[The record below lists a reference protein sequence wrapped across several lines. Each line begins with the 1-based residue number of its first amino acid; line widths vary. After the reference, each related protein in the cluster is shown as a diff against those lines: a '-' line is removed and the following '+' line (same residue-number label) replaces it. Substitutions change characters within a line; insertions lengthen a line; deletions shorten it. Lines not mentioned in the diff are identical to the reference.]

1 MDNVKKYLKTVFGNT
16 ITFIEKA
23 QLVKKLTGENID
35 CELLTFK
42 LRDGLN
48 QYVLVR
54 FEKKFDIRTKTIQKL
69 ISDIRKE
76 VDAIPVLVF
85 DELRIN
91 QRNVLVESGIAFVV
105 PQYQIYIPNTIIS
118 LIEKDITQKTYSEY
132 FSVSAQ
138 IVYIFI
144 LLNNIRETNARQLD
158 KRLLLSVATI
168 NRALRELVE
177 RGLLETVGNNTR
189 KLYKVNS
196 RIEFWKKGKVF
207 LFNPVSKVL
216 YSEQVSYHE
225 LYSNKYAL
233 YKIVNPDSRI
243 NNTRYY
249 GIAEEHLSRISE
261 SFLIDEFDLEE
272 KSKYVVVEVFKYNP
286 KWLSRGP
293 YIDPISLYAQFKDN
307 ADEDTLIALKEMLEE
322 TLGL

>member
-1 MDNVKKYLKTVFGNT
+1 MDNVKNYLKTVFGKT
-16 ITFIEKA
+16 ITFIQKE
-23 QLVKKLTGENID
+23 QLVQNLTVENID

-42 LRDGLN
+42 LRHDLN
-48 QYVLVR
+48 RYVLVR
-54 FEKKFDIRTKTIQKL
+54 FEKKFDIRTKTIKKFM
-69 ISDIRKE
+69 SDIRKK

-91 QRNVLVESGIAFVV
+91 QRNVLVESGVAFVV
-105 PQYQIYIPNTIIS
+105 PQYQIYIPNTVIS
-118 LIEKDITQKTYSEY
+118 LIEKDITKKTYSEY

-158 KRLLLSVATI
+158 KRLLLSVPTI
-168 NRALRELVE
+168 NRALKELVD
-177 RGLLETVGNNTR
+177 RGVLETIGNNTR
-189 KLYKVNS
+189 KLYTINS
-196 RIEFWKKGKVF
+196 RTEFWRKGREF

-216 YSEQVSYHE
+216 YSEQISYRE

-249 GIAEEHLSRISE
+249 GIAEENLCRIPE
-261 SFLIDEFDLEE
+261 SFLIDESNLDE

-286 KWLSRGP
+286 SWLSRGP
-293 YIDPISLYAQFKDN
+293 YIDPISLYAQLKDS

-322 TLGL
+322 TVGL

>member
-16 ITFIEKA
+16 ITFIEEA
-23 QLVKKLTGENID
+23 QLVKKLTDENID

-76 VDAIPVLVF
+76 VDAIPVLIF
-85 DELRIN
+85 NELRIN

-105 PQYQIYIPNTIIS
+105 PQYQIYIPNTMIS
-118 LIEKDITQKTYSEY
+118 LIEKDITKKTYSEY

-168 NRALRELVE
+168 NRALKELVD

-189 KLYKVNS
+189 KLYKMNS

-249 GIAEEHLSRISE
+249 GIAEENLCRIPE
-261 SFLIDEFDLEE
+261 SFLIDESNLDE

-286 KWLSRGP
+286 SWLSKGK
-293 YIDPISLYAQFKDN
+293 YIDPISLYAQLKDSE
-307 ADEDTLIALKEMLEE
+307 DEDTLIALREMLEE
-322 TLGL
+322 TLGI

>member
-1 MDNVKKYLKTVFGNT
+1 MDNVKKYLKTVFGKA
-16 ITFIEKA
+16 ITFIQKE
-23 QLVKKLTGENID
+23 QLVKNLIVDNID
-35 CELLTFK
+35 CELLSFE

-69 ISDIRKE
+69 ISEIRKE
-76 VDAIPVLVF
+76 VEAIPVLVF

-91 QRNVLVESGIAFVV
+91 QRNVLVESGVAFVV

-118 LIEKDITQKTYSEY
+118 LIEKDITKKTYSEY

-168 NRALRELVE
+168 NRALKELVD

-189 KLYKVNS
+189 KLYKMNS
-196 RIEFWKKGKVF
+196 KIEFWKKGKEF

-216 YSEQVSYHE
+216 YSEQISYRE

-249 GIAEEHLSRISE
+249 GIAEEHLNRISE
-261 SFLIDEFDLEE
+261 SFLIDECDLEE
-272 KSKYVVVEVFKYNP
+272 KSKYTVVEVFKYNP

-293 YIDPISLYAQFKDN
+293 YIDPISLYAQFKDSK
-307 ADEDTLIALKEMLEE
+307 DEDTLIALKEMLEE
-322 TLGL
+322 TVGL

>member
-1 MDNVKKYLKTVFGNT
+1 MDNVKKYLKTVFGKA
-16 ITFIEKA
+16 ITFIQKE
-23 QLVKKLTGENID
+23 QLVKNLTVDNID
-35 CELLTFK
+35 CELLTFE
-42 LRDGLN
+42 LRGDLN
-48 QYVLVR
+48 RYVLVR

-69 ISDIRKE
+69 ISEIRKE

-91 QRNVLVESGIAFVV
+91 QRNVLVESGVAFVV
-105 PQYQIYIPNTIIS
+105 PKYQIYIPNTIIS
-118 LIEKDITQKTYSEY
+118 LIEKDVTKKTYSEY

-168 NRALRELVE
+168 NRALKELVD

-189 KLYKVNS
+189 KLYKMNS
-196 RIEFWKKGKVF
+196 RIEFWKKGKDF

-216 YSEQVSYHE
+216 YSEQISYRE

-261 SFLIDEFDLEE
+261 SFLIDECDLEE
-272 KSKYVVVEVFKYNP
+272 KSKYTVVEVFKYNP
-286 KWLSRGP
+286 KWLSIGP
-293 YIDPISLYAQFKDN
+293 YIDPISLYAQLKDN
-307 ADEDTLIALKEMLEE
+307 ADEDTLIALKEMLED
-322 TLGL
+322 TVGL

>member
-1 MDNVKKYLKTVFGNT
+1 MDNVKKYLKSVFG
-16 ITFIEKA
+16 KA
-23 QLVKKLTGENID
+23 IAFVQEEQLVKNLIVENID
-35 CELLTFK
+35 CELLTFE
-42 LRDGLN
+42 LREGLN

-54 FEKKFDIRTKTIQKL
+54 FEKKFDIRTKTIQKI
-69 ISDIRKE
+69 ISEIRKE

-91 QRNVLVESGIAFVV
+91 QRNVLVESGVAFVV
-105 PQYQIYIPNTIIS
+105 PQYQIYIPNTMIS
-118 LIEKDITQKTYSEY
+118 LIEKEITKKTYSEY

-168 NRALRELVE
+168 NRALKELVD

-189 KLYKVNS
+189 KLYKMNS
-196 RIEFWKKGKVF
+196 RIEFWQKGKEF

-216 YSEQVSYHE
+216 YSEQISYRE

-261 SFLIDEFDLEE
+261 SFLIDECDLEE
-272 KSKYVVVEVFKYNP
+272 KSKYTVVEVFKYNP

-293 YIDPISLYAQFKDN
+293 YIDPISLYAQFKDSK
-307 ADEDTLIALKEMLEE
+307 DEDTLIALKEMLEE

>member
-16 ITFIEKA
+16 ITFIEEE
-23 QLVKKLTGENID
+23 QLVKNLTSENID
-35 CELLTFK
+35 CELLSFE

-54 FEKKFDIRTKTIQKL
+54 FEKKFDIRTKTIPKL
-69 ISDIRKE
+69 ISEIRKE
-76 VDAIPVLVF
+76 VDVIPVLVF

-91 QRNVLVESGIAFVV
+91 QRNVLVESGVAFVV

-118 LIEKDITQKTYSEY
+118 LIEKDITKKTYSEY

-158 KRLLLSVATI
+158 KRLLLSVPTI
-168 NRALRELVE
+168 NRALKELVD
-177 RGLLETVGNNTR
+177 RGLLETIGNNTR
-189 KLYKVNS
+189 KLYTINS
-196 RIEFWKKGKVF
+196 RTEFWRKGREF

-216 YSEQVSYHE
+216 YSENVSYRE

-249 GIAEEHLSRISE
+249 GIAEENLCRILE
-261 SFLIDEFDLEE
+261 SLFIDESNLDE
-272 KSKYVVVEVFKYNP
+272 KSKYTVVEVFKYNP

-293 YIDPISLYAQFKDN
+293 YIDPISLYAQFKDSK
-307 ADEDTLIALKEMLEE
+307 DEDTLIALREMLE
-322 TLGL
+322 TMLGL

>member
-1 MDNVKKYLKTVFGNT
+1 MDNVKKYLKTVFGKA
-16 ITFIEKA
+16 ITFIEEE
-23 QLVKKLTGENID
+23 QLLKNLTSENIN
-35 CELLTFK
+35 CELVTFE

-48 QYVLVR
+48 QYVLAR

-69 ISDIRKE
+69 ISEIRKE

-91 QRNVLVESGIAFVV
+91 QRNVLVESGVAFVV
-105 PQYQIYIPNTIIS
+105 PQYQIYIPNTVMS
-118 LIEKDITQKTYSEY
+118 LIEKDITKKTYSEY

-168 NRALRELVE
+168 NRALKELVD

-189 KLYKVNS
+189 KLYKMNS

-261 SFLIDEFDLEE
+261 SFLIYESNLDE

-286 KWLSRGP
+286 SWLSKGK
-293 YIDPISLYAQFKDN
+293 YIDPISLYAQLKDSE
-307 ADEDTLIALKEMLEE
+307 DEDTLIALREMLEE

>member
-16 ITFIEKA
+16 ITFIEEA

-76 VDAIPVLVF
+76 VDAIPVLIF
-85 DELRIN
+85 NELRIN

-118 LIEKDITQKTYSEY
+118 LIEKDITKKTYSEY

-168 NRALRELVE
+168 NRALKELVD

-189 KLYKVNS
+189 KLYKMNS

-216 YSEQVSYHE
+216 YSEQISYRE

-249 GIAEEHLSRISE
+249 GISAERLNRISE
-261 SFLIDEFDLEE
+261 SFLIDECDFDE
-272 KSKYVVVEVFKYNP
+272 KSKYAVVEVFKYNP
-286 KWLSRGP
+286 AWLSKGK
-293 YIDPISLYAQFKDN
+293 YIDPISLYAQLKDSK
-307 ADEDTLIALKEMLEE
+307 DEDTLIALKEMLEE
-322 TLGL
+322 TVGL

>member
-16 ITFIEKA
+16 ITFIEEA

-76 VDAIPVLVF
+76 VDAIPVLIF
-85 DELRIN
+85 NELRIN

-118 LIEKDITQKTYSEY
+118 LIEKDITKKTYSEY

-168 NRALRELVE
+168 NRALKELVD

-189 KLYKVNS
+189 KLYKMNS

-216 YSEQVSYHE
+216 YSEQISYRE

-261 SFLIDEFDLEE
+261 SFLIDEFDLEK
-272 KSKYVVVEVFKYNP
+272 KSKYAVVEVFKYNP
-286 KWLSRGP
+286 AWLSKGK
-293 YIDPISLYAQFKDN
+293 YIDPISLYAQLKDSK
-307 ADEDTLIALKEMLEE
+307 DEDTLIALKEMLEE
-322 TLGL
+322 TVGL

>member
-16 ITFIEKA
+16 ITFIEEA
-23 QLVKKLTGENID
+23 QLAKKLTDENID

-76 VDAIPVLVF
+76 VDAIPVLIF
-85 DELRIN
+85 NELRIN

-105 PQYQIYIPNTIIS
+105 PQYQIYIPNTMIS
-118 LIEKDITQKTYSEY
+118 LIEKDITKKTYSEY

-168 NRALRELVE
+168 NRALKELVD

-189 KLYKVNS
+189 KLYKMNS

-249 GIAEEHLSRISE
+249 GIAEENLCRIPE
-261 SFLIDEFDLEE
+261 SFLIDESNLDE

-286 KWLSRGP
+286 SWLSKGK
-293 YIDPISLYAQFKDN
+293 YIDPISLYAQLKDSE
-307 ADEDTLIALKEMLEE
+307 DEDTLIALREMLEE
-322 TLGL
+322 TLGI

>member
-1 MDNVKKYLKTVFGNT
+1 MDNVKKYLKTVFGKA
-16 ITFIEKA
+16 ITFIEEE
-23 QLVKKLTGENID
+23 QLVKSLTIDNIG

-48 QYVLVR
+48 RYVLVR
-54 FEKKFDIRTKTIQKL
+54 FEKKFDIRTKTIQNL
-69 ISDIRKE
+69 ISEIRKE

-91 QRNVLVESGIAFVV
+91 QRNMLVESGVAFVV
-105 PQYQIYIPNTIIS
+105 PQYQIYISNTIIS
-118 LIEKDITQKTYSEY
+118 LIEKDITKKTYSEY

-168 NRALRELVE
+168 NRALKELVD

-189 KLYKVNS
+189 KLYKMNS

-249 GIAEEHLSRISE
+249 GIAEENLCRIPE
-261 SFLIDEFDLEE
+261 SFLIDESNLGE

-286 KWLSRGP
+286 SWLSKGK
-293 YIDPISLYAQFKDN
+293 YIDPISLYAQLKDSE
-307 ADEDTLIALKEMLEE
+307 DEDTLIALREMLEE
-322 TLGL
+322 TLGI

>member
-1 MDNVKKYLKTVFGNT
+1 MDNVKNYLKTVFGKT
-16 ITFIEKA
+16 ITFIQKE
-23 QLVKKLTGENID
+23 QLVQNLTVENID

-42 LRDGLN
+42 LRHDLN
-48 QYVLVR
+48 RYVLVR
-54 FEKKFDIRTKTIQKL
+54 FEKKFDIRTKTIKKFM
-69 ISDIRKE
+69 SDIRKK

-85 DELRIN
+85 DELRIS
-91 QRNVLVESGIAFVV
+91 QRNVLVGLGAAFVV
-105 PQYQIYIPNTIIS
+105 PQYQIYIPNTMIS
-118 LIEKDITQKTYSEY
+118 LIEKEITKKTYSEY

-168 NRALRELVE
+168 NRALKELVD

-189 KLYKVNS
+189 KLYKMNS
-196 RIEFWKKGKVF
+196 RIEFWKKGKEF

-216 YSEQVSYHE
+216 YSEQISYRE

-249 GIAEEHLSRISE
+249 GIAEENLSRISE
-261 SFLIDEFDLEE
+261 SFLIDEFDLEK
-272 KSKYVVVEVFKYNP
+272 KSKYAVVEVFKYNP
-286 KWLSRGP
+286 SWLSRGP
-293 YIDPISLYAQFKDN
+293 YIDPISLYAQLKDS

-322 TLGL
+322 TVGL

>member
-16 ITFIEKA
+16 ITFIEEE
-23 QLVKKLTGENID
+23 QLVKNLTSENID
-35 CELLTFK
+35 CELLNFE

-54 FEKKFDIRTKTIQKL
+54 FEKKFDIRTKTIPKL
-69 ISDIRKE
+69 ISEIRKE

-91 QRNVLVESGIAFVV
+91 QRNVLVESGVAFVV

-118 LIEKDITQKTYSEY
+118 LIEKDITKKTYSEY

-158 KRLLLSVATI
+158 KRLLLSVPTI
-168 NRALRELVE
+168 NRALKELVD
-177 RGLLETVGNNTR
+177 RGVLETIGNNTR
-189 KLYKVNS
+189 KLYTINS
-196 RIEFWKKGKVF
+196 RTEFWRKGREF

-216 YSEQVSYHE
+216 YSENVSYRE

-249 GIAEEHLSRISE
+249 GIAEEHLNRISE
-261 SFLIDEFDLEE
+261 SFLIGECDLEE
-272 KSKYVVVEVFKYNP
+272 KSKYTVVEVFKYNP

-293 YIDPISLYAQFKDN
+293 YIDPISLYAQFKDSK
-307 ADEDTLIALKEMLEE
+307 DEDTLIAIKEMLEE
-322 TLGL
+322 TLGI

>member
-16 ITFIEKA
+16 ITFIEEA

-69 ISDIRKE
+69 ISEIRKE
-76 VDAIPVLVF
+76 VDAIPVLIF
-85 DELRIN
+85 NELRIN
-91 QRNVLVESGIAFVV
+91 QRNVLVESGVAFVV

-118 LIEKDITQKTYSEY
+118 LIEKDITKKTYSEY

-168 NRALRELVE
+168 NRALKELV
-177 RGLLETVGNNTR
+177 
-189 KLYKVNS
+189 
-196 RIEFWKKGKVF
+196 
-207 LFNPVSKVL
+207 
-216 YSEQVSYHE
+216 
-225 LYSNKYAL
+225 
-233 YKIVNPDSRI
+233 D
-243 NNTRYY
+243 RYRSSV
-249 GIAEEHLSRISE
+249 HR
-261 SFLIDEFDLEE
+261 
-272 KSKYVVVEVFKYNP
+272 
-286 KWLSRGP
+286 
-293 YIDPISLYAQFKDN
+293 
-307 ADEDTLIALKEMLEE
+307 
-322 TLGL
+322 

>member
-16 ITFIEKA
+16 ITFIEEA
-23 QLVKKLTGENID
+23 QLVKSLTIDNIG

-76 VDAIPVLVF
+76 VDAIPVLIF
-85 DELRIN
+85 NELRIN
-91 QRNVLVESGIAFVV
+91 QRNVLVESGVAFVV

-118 LIEKDITQKTYSEY
+118 LIEKDITKKTYSEY

-168 NRALRELVE
+168 NRALKELVD
-177 RGLLETVGNNTR
+177 RGILETVGNNTR
-189 KLYKVNS
+189 KLYKMNS

-286 KWLSRGP
+286 SWLSKGK
-293 YIDPISLYAQFKDN
+293 YIDPISLYAQLKDSK
-307 ADEDTLIALKEMLEE
+307 DEDTLIALKEMLEE
-322 TLGL
+322 TLGI

>member
-23 QLVKKLTGENID
+23 QLVKSLTVDNIC
-35 CELLTFK
+35 CELLTFE

-48 QYVLVR
+48 RYVLVR
-54 FEKKFDIRTKTIQKL
+54 FEKKFDIRTKTIQNL

-76 VDAIPVLVF
+76 VDAIPVLIF
-85 DELRIN
+85 NELRIN
-91 QRNVLVESGIAFVV
+91 QRNVLVESGVAFVV

-118 LIEKDITQKTYSEY
+118 LIEKDITKKTYSEY

-168 NRALRELVE
+168 NRALKELVD

-189 KLYKVNS
+189 KLYKMNS

-216 YSEQVSYHE
+216 YSEYVSYRE

-233 YKIVNPDSRI
+233 HKIINPDSRI

-272 KSKYVVVEVFKYNP
+272 KSKYAVVEVFKYNP

-293 YIDPISLYAQFKDN
+293 YIDPISLYAQLKDSE
-307 ADEDTLIALKEMLEE
+307 DEDTLIALREMLEE
-322 TLGL
+322 TLGI

>member
-1 MDNVKKYLKTVFGNT
+1 MDNVKKYLKTVFGKT
-16 ITFIEKA
+16 ITFIQEE
-23 QLVKKLTGENID
+23 QLVQNLTVENID

-42 LRDGLN
+42 LRHDLN
-48 QYVLVR
+48 RYVLVR

-76 VDAIPVLVF
+76 IDAIPVLVF

-91 QRNVLVESGIAFVV
+91 QRNMLVESGVAFVV

-118 LIEKDITQKTYSEY
+118 LIEKDITKKTYSEY

-158 KRLLLSVATI
+158 KRLLLSVPTI
-168 NRALRELVE
+168 NRALKELVD
-177 RGLLETVGNNTR
+177 RGVLETIGNNTR
-189 KLYKVNS
+189 KLYTINS
-196 RIEFWKKGKVF
+196 RTEFWRKGREF

-216 YSEQVSYHE
+216 YSENVSYRE

-249 GIAEEHLSRISE
+249 GIAEENLCRIPE
-261 SFLIDEFDLEE
+261 SLFIDESNLDEN
-272 KSKYVVVEVFKYNP
+272 SKYVVVEVFKYNP

-293 YIDPISLYAQFKDN
+293 YIDPISLYAQFKDSK
-307 ADEDTLIALKEMLEE
+307 DEDTLIALREMLE
-322 TLGL
+322 TMLGL

>member
-1 MDNVKKYLKTVFGNT
+1 MDNVKNYLKTVFGKT
-16 ITFIEKA
+16 ITFVQEE
-23 QLVKKLTGENID
+23 QLVQNLTVENID

-42 LRDGLN
+42 LRHDLN
-48 QYVLVR
+48 RYVLVS
-54 FEKKFDIRTKTIQKL
+54 FEKKFDIRTKTIKKFM
-69 ISDIRKE
+69 SDIRKK

-91 QRNVLVESGIAFVV
+91 QRNVLVESGVAFVV
-105 PQYQIYIPNTIIS
+105 PQYQIYIPNTVIS
-118 LIEKDITQKTYSEY
+118 LIEKDITKKTYSEY

-138 IVYIFI
+138 IVYIFM

-158 KRLLLSVATI
+158 KRLLLSVPTI
-168 NRALRELVE
+168 NRALKELVD
-177 RGLLETVGNNTR
+177 RGVLETIGNNTR
-189 KLYKVNS
+189 KLYTINS
-196 RIEFWKKGKVF
+196 RTEFWRKGREF

-216 YSEQVSYHE
+216 YSEHVSYRE

-249 GIAEEHLSRISE
+249 GIAEEHLSRISK
-261 SFLIDEFDLEE
+261 SFLIDEFDLEK
-272 KSKYVVVEVFKYNP
+272 KSKYAVVEVFKYNP

-293 YIDPISLYAQFKDN
+293 YIDPISLYAQLKDN
-307 ADEDTLIALKEMLEE
+307 ADEDTLIVLKEMLEA
-322 TLGL
+322 TVGL

>member
-1 MDNVKKYLKTVFGNT
+1 MDNVKKYLKSVFGKA
-16 ITFIEKA
+16 ITFIQEE
-23 QLVKKLTGENID
+23 QLVKNLAVDNID
-35 CELLTFK
+35 CELLTFELK
-42 LRDGLN
+42 DGLN
-48 QYVLVR
+48 QYVLVH

-69 ISDIRKE
+69 ISEIRKE
-76 VDAIPVLVF
+76 IDAIPVLVF

-91 QRNVLVESGIAFVV
+91 QRNVLVESGVAFVV
-105 PQYQIYIPNTIIS
+105 PQYQIYIPNTVIS
-118 LIEKDITQKTYSEY
+118 LIEKDITKKTYSKY

-158 KRLLLSVATI
+158 KRLLLSVPTI
-168 NRALRELVE
+168 NRALKELVD

-189 KLYKVNS
+189 KLYTINS
-196 RIEFWKKGKVF
+196 RTEFWRKGREF

-216 YSEQVSYHE
+216 YFEQMSCRE
-225 LYSNKYAL
+225 LYSNKFAL
-233 YKIVNPDSRI
+233 YKIINPDSRS
-243 NNTRYY
+243 NNIRYY
-249 GIAEEHLSRISE
+249 GIPEERLSRIPE

-272 KSKYVVVEVFKYNP
+272 KSKYAVAEVFKYNP

-293 YIDPISLYAQFKDN
+293 YIDPISLYAQFKDSK
-307 ADEDTLIALKEMLEE
+307 DEDTLIALKEMLEE